1 MANSIEVKIA
11 PSLLSADFSQLG
23 KAVELVANAGADSI
37 HVDIMDGHFVPS
49 ITWGPKTVE
58 AIRKWSDLPLDIH
71 LMIYNPEKHIDSFI
85 AAGANTVNV
94 HLESCTNLN
103 RIIDQIKSAGAR
115 AGVAINP
122 STPVTAIEEILPFI
136 DQVLVMSVNPGLPA
150 QKYIAGTEKKIS
162 TLRKII
168 DSGQMEIT
176 LEVDGGINR
185 ETARIVAM
193 AGADILVAGSAI
205 YDYPGGIEE
214 AITTIRM
221 STNSQEN

>member
-1 MANSIEVKIA
+1 LANSIEVKIA